1 MGCEVIQLFFSFVF
15 YYFIHLFILP
25 DSKISLSQELMAE
38 GPDIVKLIS
47 GKERKGKYTKISKNT
62 PGLVWQLLVLSKI
75 IVI

>member
-1 MGCEVIQLFFSFVF
+1 
-15 YYFIHLFILP
+15 
-25 DSKISLSQELMAE
+25 MAE

-62 PGLVWQLLVLSKI
+62 PGSVWQLLVLSKI

>member
-1 MGCEVIQLFFSFVF
+1 MGCEVIQFFFPFVF

-47 GKERKGKYTKISKNT
+47 SPMSKLQFYLGLKRKKRQ
-62 PGLVWQLLVLSKI
+62 VFEV
-75 IVI
+75 